1 MTLREKFCAFKIPST
16 TFYNDIKI
24 NSITTKVVLGAKFIF
39 MKIVII
45 KASPADAE
53 WVDKI
58 KAELG
63 RWNFEVMEYAASA
76 HKVPEMV
83 LEIVQ
88 KYNQEEKI
96 IYITVAGRSNGLSG
110 MVAANSIHPVIA
122 CPPFS
127 DKTDLLVNIQS
138 TLQMPSDTP
147 VLTIL
152 DPKNVA
158 AAVARMSG
166 LADDIMRQKVKDRI
180 KEIKESF
187 K

>member
-110 MVAANSIHPVIA
+110 MVAANSIRELPVRRLAIKLI
-122 CPPFS
+122 CWLTSNPLYRCLR
-127 DKTDLLVNIQS
+127 TLL
-138 TLQMPSDTP
+138 
-147 VLTIL
+147 
-152 DPKNVA
+152 
-158 AAVARMSG
+158 
-166 LADDIMRQKVKDRI
+166 
-180 KEIKESF
+180 F
-187 K
+187 